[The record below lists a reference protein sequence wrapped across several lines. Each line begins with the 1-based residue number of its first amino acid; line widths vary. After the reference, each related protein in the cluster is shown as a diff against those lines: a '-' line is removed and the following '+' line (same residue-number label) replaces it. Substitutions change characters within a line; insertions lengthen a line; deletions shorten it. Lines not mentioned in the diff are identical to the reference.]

1 MTAAEYLKYG
11 TYLCKYYEDKA
22 NDDCS
27 DECPFHKR
35 NQELYKSTG
44 KWSGAFCVFP
54 EFRDNFDL
62 DFALAAVEEFKRKLE
77 RVCPKDLFG
86 KEENLIRVCA
96 DNNNVCDKKCWDAVM
111 ESKILREVE
120 NIFNN

>member
-11 TYLCKYYEDKA
+11 AYLCKYYEDKA

-44 KWSGAFCVFP
+44 NIIRPKIYKSIIISQP
-54 EFRDNFDL
+54 LNKPKIKPNNLSRP
-62 DFALAAVEEFKRKLE
+62 FKHESFTL
-77 RVCPKDLFG
+77 LFIAPIISVQTI
-86 KEENLIRVCA
+86 NTTIAILIPAIISVITLFSIKSS
-96 DNNNVCDKKCWDAVM
+96 NKGEK
-111 ESKILREVE
+111 
-120 NIFNN
+120 